1 MTFDVRSAMSQILP
15 QAIRWAKTQSE
26 TALRAGRSLDGDFL
40 SIAQEVG
47 VANPERIRILDLP
60 HLPMPNDPLLRQA
73 AVETGLLG
81 SKMAEL
87 TLGYAVLVC
96 PGFGHNIRLL
106 SHEFRH
112 VYQYEQAG
120 SIDAFLTTYLHQIA
134 NVGYHDAA
142 LECDARAH
150 ERSA

>member
-1 MTFDVRSAMSQILP
+1 
-15 QAIRWAKTQSE
+15 
-26 TALRAGRSLDGDFL
+26 
-40 SIAQEVG
+40 
-47 VANPERIRILDLP
+47 
-60 HLPMPNDPLLRQA
+60 MPDDPLLRQA

-81 SKMAEL
+81 PKMAGL

-120 SIDAFLTTYLHQIA
+120 SIDAFLTTYLHQIV

>member
-26 TALRAGRSLDGDFL
+26 TALRSGRPLDGDFL
-40 SIAQEVG
+40 SIAQDVG
-47 VANPERIRILDLP
+47 MANPERIRILDLP
-60 HLPMPNDPLLRQA
+60 HLPMPDDPLLRQA

-81 SKMAEL
+81 PKMAGL

-120 SIDAFLTTYLHQIA
+120 SIDAFLTTYLHQIV